1 MYSRVE
7 NITPE
12 IAAEYLTHNRDD
24 GKHKNRRL
32 RLHKIAM
39 YADDMKSGRWQLTP
53 QGIAFYENGDF
64 ADGHHRLEAIVKS
77 GVTVAMLVT
86 YDVPNDS
93 TLFDRGMARS
103 TTDVFEMGGRKG
115 PAYSTNSIAAV
126 RFMFLI
132 SGKKDTSEGAIME
145 FIEDNADK
153 LSIAVNLSRRGKGK
167 SEGGF
172 NVTAKSCVVAAMFCA
187 LYCGIQEEVLNR
199 FISVVNSG
207 FTNGNEERAAI
218 VLRNYMIQNY
228 EENHSGRKF
237 AFAVA
242 TNAIK
247 DYVNGFPRTKKYR
260 ADTDPAFW
268 GYTRK
273 LLDSYK

>member
-1 MYSRVE
+1 MLD
-7 NITPE
+7 ITPE
-12 IAAEYLTHNRDD
+12 IAAEFLTHNRQD
-24 GKHKNRRL
+24 GRHENRRM
-32 RLHKIAM
+32 RRKKVAM
-39 YADDMKSGRWQLTP
+39 YADDMKHGRWQTTS
-53 QGIAFYENGDF
+53 QGIAFYENGDL
-64 ADGHHRLEAIVKS
+64 ADGQHRLEAIIES
-77 GVTVAMLVT
+77 GVTVTMIVI

-126 RFMFLI
+126 RFLFLNA
-132 SGKKDTSEGAIME
+132 GKKDISEGAVME

-153 LSIAVNLSRRGKGK
+153 LSIAVNLSKRGKGK

-172 NVTAKSCVVAAMFCA
+172 NVTTKACVVAAMFCA

-218 VLRNYMIQNY
+218 VLRNYMIQDY
-228 EENHSGRKF
+228 EENHLGRKF
-237 AFAVA
+237 AFAVT

-247 DYVNGFPRTKKYR
+247 DYANGFPRTKKYR

-268 GYTRK
+268 GYTKK
-273 LLDSYK
+273 LLDAYK